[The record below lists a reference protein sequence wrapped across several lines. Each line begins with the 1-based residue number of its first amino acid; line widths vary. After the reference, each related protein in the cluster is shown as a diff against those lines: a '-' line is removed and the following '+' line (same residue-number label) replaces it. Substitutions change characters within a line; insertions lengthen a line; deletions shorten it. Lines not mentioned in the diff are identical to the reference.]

1 MPSTYEPIATIT
13 LTTAST
19 NTVTFSSIP
28 QTYTD
33 LRLVQIAMQ
42 TTSHNDTR
50 ARVSGLLTTYGV
62 ARINRDATNVDAT
75 NAIVD
80 TNGFWTNQNS
90 IDAENST
97 GFFSGTICDIFDY
110 TSTSRAKVAYSR
122 IFSADNNQVPQV
134 TVSIRTQ
141 TDAVT
146 SLECLINSTPLF
158 SAGSTFTL
166 YGIKAA

>member
-1 MPSTYEPIATIT
+1 MPATYEPIATTT

-19 NTVTFSSIP
+19 NTITFSNIP

-50 ARVSGLLTTYGV
+50 ARVNGQTTTYGI
-62 ARINRDATNVDAT
+62 ARMNRDGTAVAAT
-75 NAIVD
+75 NAIYSN
-80 TNGFWTNQNS
+80 TGFWTNQNS
-90 IDAENST
+90 IDAINDA
-97 GFFSGTICDIFDY
+97 GFFSGTVCDIFDY
-110 TSTSRAKVAYSR
+110 TSTTRAKVAYSR
-122 IFSADNNQVPQV
+122 IFSADNNQTPQV
-134 TVSIRTQ
+134 TVSIRTE
-141 TDAVT
+141 TNAVT

-158 SAGSTFTL
+158 VAGSTFTL